1 MFCVLKYFERFGF
14 PASWHIDTIDEIL
27 GINAYNKKKTN
38 TMICVGHHYAQT
50 NTNNVT
56 KT

>member
-27 GINAYNKKKTN
+27 GINAYNKKKTQHN
-38 TMICVGHHYAQT
+38 DMCWAPLCANKH
-50 NTNNVT
+50 
-56 KT
+56 K